1 MVGTYTLHVPANAE
15 PGDPEAIEEAELV
28 KDGFSWGAFLFT
40 FLWFFW
46 NRLWLAGLGV
56 MIAVIG
62 LPVALQALRAD
73 TGAAFL
79 AEVLLAL
86 LIGLEANS
94 LKRWTLR
101 RKKPA
106 IDVVTAADRDE
117 AEAKAFSRWLESPG
131 EPRFP
136 RVSASFPAS
145 SYRGPEPVIGL
156 FPDTERRR

>member
-15 PGDPEAIEEAELV
+15 PGDPEPLEEAELV
-28 KDGFSWGAFLFT
+28 KDGFAWGAFLFT

-62 LPVALQALRAD
+62 LPFVLQALRVSPSSV
-73 TGAAFL
+73 FL
-79 AEVLLAL
+79 AEVLLSF

-94 LKRWTLR
+94 LRRWTLQR
-101 RKKPA
+101 RKPIA
-106 IDVVTAADRDE
+106 DVVTASDREE
-117 AEAKAFSRWLESPG
+117 AETKAFARWLENAG
-131 EPRFP
+131 EPRP
-136 RVSASFPAS
+136 SRVSAAFAAPA
-145 SYRGPEPVIGL
+145 YRGVEPVIGL